1 MNKKIILGML
11 VVSALLCSNIS
22 VIAGTAMNKSTPNI
36 QMSRFSDEPKAIASD
51 ASEIV
56 LNETFSA
63 NVMPPTDWEL
73 IQTNPSETWYIDST
87 LPHSTPYCATVHRAT
102 ASGLQNEWLIT
113 PRIDLT
119 KYTGDINISFWWYTS
134 CYVAHWKDYIDLN
147 VSISTD
153 NGSAWTLLWSDD
165 NITGNYTSWKWIETN
180 IELAKYGGE
189 SQVKIGFQYYSNVST
204 EQSSQE
210 VSIDDIIVYAE
221 NTTTF
226 FICNAGG
233 PYEWNW
239 DTQQNYIPPGVRF
252 HGTLEGQSWWK
263 CKWFWDFGDNG
274 TSTIP
279 VTPYHD
285 YTTVGVYTVTLTVID
300 NSTTPHRIS
309 IDHTTVR
316 IFIMPAPEI
325 QIQINPFSWGIQ
337 ATIKNGGLYNATRI
351 NYTMMVFWG
360 ILREK
365 LVGNGTIERLG
376 PDNISEPI
384 NSGYFFKFGMI
395 RIEISATPE
404 NIPGVI
410 QKFKAFK
417 IGPFVLNAHET

>member
-11 VVSALLCSNIS
+11 VISALVCSNLS
-22 VIAGTAMNKSTPNI
+22 VIAHTAMNKSSDKPLQATEGGFEI
-36 QMSRFSDEPKAIASD
+36 LLDEKFSND
-51 ASEIV
+51 
-56 LNETFSA
+56 T
-63 NVMPPTDWEL
+63 MPPTNWQR
-73 IQTNPSETWYIDST
+73 IQTNPNETWYIDKT
-87 LPHSTPYCATVHRAT
+87 LPYSDPYCGTVHRGT
-102 ASGLQNEWLIT
+102 ELVLQNEWLISPQLDFT
-113 PRIDLT
+113 N
-119 KYTGDINISFWWYTS
+119 YYGVINLSFWWYTN

-153 NGSAWTLLWSDD
+153 NGLTWALLWSDD
-165 NITGNYTSWKWIETN
+165 SIGGNYTSWKWYYTN
-180 IELAKYGGE
+180 LVISDYAGE
-189 SQVKIGFQYYSNVST
+189 SQVKIGFQYYSNKIDEASC
-204 EQSSQE
+204 QE
-210 VSIDDIIVYAE
+210 FSIDNILLFAE
-221 NTTTF
+221 NTT
-226 FICNAGG
+226 IPPLECSAGG

-252 HGTLEGQSWWK
+252 HGTLNGQQWWK

-279 VTPYHD
+279 VTPYND
-285 YTTVGVYTVTLTVID
+285 YKTVGVYTVTLTVID

-309 IDHTTVR
+309 IDQTTVR
-316 IFIMPAPEI
+316 IFIMPAPELKI
-325 QIQINPFSWGIQ
+325 QVNPFSWGIQ
-337 ATIKNGGLYNATRI
+337 ATIKNGGTYNATRI
-351 NYTMMVFWG
+351 NCTMMVYWG

-365 LVGNGTIERLG
+365 MVGNGTIERLG
-376 PDNISEPI
+376 PNNISEPL

-395 RIEISATPE
+395 RIEITATPE